1 MKDSWI
7 VQFTYTIGLAEFSKN
22 IQNPNSQI
30 VWFIEAKGKQSKV
43 AGDKY
48 TKYRVCLDRRYSK
61 RDLLDIYIKV
71 FLGLFQCS
79 WRQKS
84 HLNASLWEE
93 EKKIPSTNP
102 E

>member
-1 MKDSWI
+1 MR
-7 VQFTYTIGLAEFSKN
+7 FTDAIGLAEFSKN
-22 IQNPNSQI
+22 IQNPDSQI

-48 TKYRVCLDRRYSK
+48 TNYRVCLDRRYSS
-61 RDLLDIYIKV
+61 RDLLVIYIKI

-84 HLNASLWEE
+84 HRKVSLCKRKR
-93 EKKIPSTNP
+93 EKVHRLILS
-102 E
+102 